1 MIMKNNINMEETKLK
16 PFDIVK
22 VKKHETWHYGMIT
35 ETCGCEADV
44 EWFEKKTG
52 LYNAWWEKEELTV
65 VNNAVAIIAN
75 QMAHPFGGNEEQGDL
90 LVGIKNDTEQ

>member
-1 MIMKNNINMEETKLK
+1 MKNNINMEETKLK

-35 ETCGCEADV
+35 ETCGCEANV
-44 EWFEKKTG
+44 EWFENTG
-52 LYNAWWEKEELTV
+52 LYNAWWGKEELTV

-75 QMAHPFGGNEEQGDL
+75 QMAHPFGDNTEQGDI